1 MAISAL
7 SSLAAKA
14 PVPIYPVIG
23 PSMEEAVRSL
33 RLDARLEWVNSPRH
47 ARVLLVA
54 GGITPDFTTALRRLH
69 AQLPSPRSTLW
80 WCCPPLPEL
89 ATNAYQTNRIEEVPD
104 LAQALYREQWQ
115 QPDRGEPELCPDE
128 PPAPWKGLGD
138 HGQGGEGMMGG
149 TPYGRPMAM
158 TDDDL
163 RDGLA
168 LDPLT
173 FSIGPFWP
181 ILPPGLSAKVTLHGD
196 VVAAF
201 DVMTPPYPMRL
212 PELFQRALYEAVP
225 IAEIETAR
233 ANALLHRLSH
243 ALWVNGFDAASRFVL
258 RKAQHLKPG
267 DRLTGLKRWLTWS
280 GFFASAGA
288 GKGALTIEQAEMIGG
303 PAARAAG
310 FAKDE
315 RQSEPGYRDL
325 GFTVLTG
332 TGGGCE
338 ARWRQW
344 LVEAEQSLALAEGA
358 LKRDART
365 ANRGRIE
372 TSRGTISQDIPL
384 ADASSVLTELLPGLE
399 WSEAMAV
406 IASLDLAAVGNLHK
420 EDV

>member
-7 SSLAAKA
+7 GFLAAKA
-14 PVPIYPVIG
+14 PVPVYPIIG
-23 PSMEEAVRSL
+23 PGMEEDVRIL
-33 RLDARLEWVNSPRH
+33 RLDARLEWVHSPRH

-54 GGITPDFTTALRRLH
+54 GGITPDFSTALRRIH
-69 AQLPSPRSTLW
+69 AQVPRPRSTLW

-89 ATNAYQTNRIEEVPD
+89 ATEARQTNRIEDIPA
-104 LAQALYREQWQ
+104 LAQTLYQEQWQ

-158 TDDDL
+158 TDEDL

-173 FSIGPFWP
+173 LSVGPFWP

-196 VVAAF
+196 VIATF
-201 DVMTPPYPMRL
+201 DVVSAPYPLWL
-212 PELFQRALYEAVP
+212 PEPFQRALNAPVP
-225 IAEIETAR
+225 IAEIEIAR

-243 ALWVNGFDAASRFVL
+243 ALWVNGFDAASRYVL
-258 RKAQHLKPG
+258 RKIQNLQPG

-288 GKGALTIEQAEMIGG
+288 GKGALTTEQAEIVGG
-303 PAARAAG
+303 SAARAAG
-310 FAKDE
+310 LARDE
-315 RQSEPGYRDL
+315 RQNEPGYRDL

-344 LVEAEQSLALAEGA
+344 LAEADQSLVLAKEA
-358 LKRDART
+358 LKRDAKT
-365 ANRGRIE
+365 ANRGVIE
-372 TSRGTISQDIPL
+372 APRGRVSRDYSLKDV
-384 ADASSVLTELLPGLE
+384 SSVLLELLPGLE

-406 IASLDLAAVGNLHK
+406 IASLDLAAVG
-420 EDV
+420 DCQTGGA